1 MVEARAGVQWYRMRR
16 GRARRVGKGG
26 VKLESESREANVRG
40 VGGWCWWWWKGQRM
54 AAGGVGGMS
63 AMVVQRQGTA
73 AAAAE
78 QQQQCLGGEYE
89 RVLQQ

>member
-16 GRARRVGKGG
+16 RRARRVGKG
-26 VKLESESREANVRG
+26 VKLEERESRSECSRRG
-40 VGGWCWWWWKGQRM
+40 RWCWWWKGQRM

-63 AMVVQRQGTA
+63 AMVMQRQGTAA

-89 RVLQQ
+89 RVLQ

>member
-40 VGGWCWWWWKGQRM
+40 VGGWCWWWKGQRM

-73 AAAAE
+73 AAAE